1 MGLDPPT
8 GCSFSS
14 LKTPKIK
21 MESVRYHL
29 SNLRSTFS
37 SGWQAVRKVRFAPRM
52 PANGSFSR
60 QSLAYMQAS
69 TQYIKQVSG
78 LLKIGVTSLRSSP
91 SSYEVFQ
98 GKEVHVKHTNL

>member
-14 LKTPKIK
+14 LKTPKLKI
-21 MESVRYHL
+21 ESLRYHL
-29 SNLRSTFS
+29 SNMRSSIS
-37 SGWQAVRKVRFAPRM
+37 SGWRAIRKVHFAPRV

-78 LLKIGVTSLRSSP
+78 LLKIGVTSLRSNP
-91 SSYEVFQ
+91 SSYDVVQ
-98 GKEVHVKHTNL
+98 GKEVHV

>member
-1 MGLDPPT
+1 MVVDPPT

-14 LKTPKIK
+14 LKAPNLK
-21 MESVRYHL
+21 MDCVKQRLY
-29 SNLRSTFS
+29 NLRLSIS
-37 SGWQAVRKVRFAPRM
+37 SGWRALCKVRFAPQAPR
-52 PANGSFSR
+52 NGSFSR

-91 SSYEVFQ
+91 SSYDSVQ
-98 GKEVHVKHTNL
+98 GM